1 MNILTKTFGGR
12 IVCRPDTTWEKD
24 NEDFYP
30 PEFVEALSFAPAIF
44 VHILKPGR
52 SISRKFVSRYYDG
65 VGFGILLYPENM
77 ITGEPE
83 SYAQSI
89 CLDKI
94 SYLPAPY
101 LQPAEYNSI
110 VSGSSL
116 SRGSEMPL
124 PSAELILMKN
134 EYEIFRCQAPSV
146 SIVEDA
152 IAEASR
158 LAYLRTGD
166 IVAVELAARRPLMR
180 RSDGRA
186 AITSKSAGTPL
197 NFSIIF

>member
-30 PEFVEALSFAPAIF
+30 PEFVEALSFAPAFF

-52 SISRKFVSRYYDG
+52 SIAKKFVGRYYDG

-77 ITGEPE
+77 ITDEPE
-83 SYAQSI
+83 SYAQAL

-101 LQPAEYNSI
+101 LTPAEYNSI
-110 VSGSSL
+110 APCSQL
-116 SRGSEMPL
+116 SQDSKQTQA
-124 PSAELILMKN
+124 AEEFILMKN
-134 EYEIFRCQAPSV
+134 EYEIFRCHVPSIV
-146 SIVEDA
+146 IVEDA
-152 IAEASR
+152 IVEASR

-166 IVAVELAARRPLMR
+166 IVAVELAAREPLMQ
-180 RSDGRA
+180 STDGRA
-186 AITSKSAGTPL
+186 AITSKSVGTPL

>member
-30 PEFVEALSFAPAIF
+30 PEFVEALSFSPAFF
-44 VHILKPGR
+44 VHMLKPGR
-52 SISRKFVSRYYDG
+52 SISRKFACRYYDG
-65 VGFGILLYPENM
+65 AGFGILLYPENL
-77 ITGEPE
+77 ITSEPE
-83 SYAQSI
+83 SYAQAL

-101 LQPAEYNSI
+101 LSPAEYNSI
-110 VSGSSL
+110 TLFKG
-116 SRGSEMPL
+116 GEKPQ
-124 PSAELILMKN
+124 PAAEFILMKN
-134 EYEIFRCQAPSV
+134 EYEIFRCQAPSI
-146 SIVEDA
+146 SIAEDA

-166 IVAVELAARRPLMR
+166 IVAVELAARRPLMQR
-180 RSDGRA
+180 TDGRA
-186 AITSKSAGTPL
+186 TITSRSFCSPL